1 MIDSLTLQHHIG
13 PFLGEVFMGIVNC
26 IFTVL
31 GKPIDDKDEQVM
43 LSFHNMTKFGNG
55 VINFSQAWDKEKNLS
70 PQQKLNLPCG
80 RKFLQVPVFAIFTVF
95 LAICKH
101 KFPRIKITANFFS
114 RKNLLQSK
122 FSLTYIGYTKI
133 QY

>member
-70 PQQKLNLPCG
+70 SQQELNLPY
-80 RKFLQVPVFAIFTVF
+80 LLPT
-95 LAICKH
+95 KH
-101 KFPRIKITANFFS
+101 KKSPICENKLPQKFCATWYDLPYTGWMLLITIE
-114 RKNLLQSK
+114 LL
-122 FSLTYIGYTKI
+122 
-133 QY
+133 